1 MAVLIGL
8 ISITTSQGGMT
19 IFGSP
24 LGADYSAFYVAGTI
38 GQSYSTQD
46 LYHLPLQ
53 DHLYHSLL
61 PKAPKDVFLPY
72 AYPPFLTLL
81 FQPFSLLPY
90 LTSYLLWLLI
100 SFSLFLGGMSL
111 IWKST
116 LAIPRE
122 NWIVMLLLA
131 LSFEPFVMENWLG
144 GQVSSIGFFFLALA
158 LYCEFHHRPFWGGI
172 ALGFCLYK
180 PTLLIF
186 ILPMLMFTKRFSML
200 RGFTVCAVSLVGV
213 SWMFVGWDTLID
225 YISLLQVFTQV
236 TTSEQT
242 VFRVWKYIDLASFF
256 RLLLGSSTFFEW
268 YIGSIIPFVGL
279 IFLWYAWK
287 SFRQIEG
294 RNQEQLHWA
303 ICITFTLVL
312 NIYMG
317 IYDSIFIV
325 LACLLTLNS
334 FYASLPLSIQSMP
347 TPLKT
352 IFILLYLT
360 PWITQY
366 LAQQIGVQIFTLVL
380 FALGVYQFHL
390 VYTFHSLSGDS
401 PSPPVFKPISSYTDE
416 LKEKERCAL

>member
-38 GQSYSTQD
+38 VQSYSTQD

-81 FQPFSLLPY
+81 FQPLSLLPY

-100 SFSLFLGGMSL
+100 SFSLFLGGMAL

-122 NWIVMLLLA
+122 RWMVTLLLA

-186 ILPMLMFTKRFSML
+186 ILPMLIFTKRFSML
-200 RGFTVCAVSLVGV
+200 GGFTVCAVSL
-213 SWMFVGWDTLID
+213 
-225 YISLLQVFTQV
+225 
-236 TTSEQT
+236 
-242 VFRVWKYIDLASFF
+242 
-256 RLLLGSSTFFEW
+256 LG
-268 YIGSIIPFVGL
+268 YLG
-279 IFLWYAWK
+279 
-287 SFRQIEG
+287 
-294 RNQEQLHWA
+294 
-303 ICITFTLVL
+303 
-312 NIYMG
+312 
-317 IYDSIFIV
+317 
-325 LACLLTLNS
+325 CLLVGI
-334 FYASLPLSIQSMP
+334 P
-347 TPLKT
+347 
-352 IFILLYLT
+352 
-360 PWITQY
+360 
-366 LAQQIGVQIFTLVL
+366 
-380 FALGVYQFHL
+380 
-390 VYTFHSLSGDS
+390 
-401 PSPPVFKPISSYTDE
+401 
-416 LKEKERCAL
+416 